1 MDNLVPEL
9 PPAQEEAIK
18 GFRTSSGHERSN
30 SSPTLYERSASTPP
44 AGLCKEDTIVVEGES
59 SFRHQTL
66 LASQITELNTNP
78 GPQPSPVPSE
88 LANLRTIIKEHASP
102 DESERN
108 RNDRPNAGTTVSGNE
123 LPPSHV
129 ILGLLSLVRGEE
141 SGVSSF
147 YGLYAWKVFE
157 DLCRRIY
164 FPIEPI
170 PKDQLVLFYGAV
182 SAIARSIDVPPEHQL
197 NKQELDLTR
206 RFCEEKFFQGVHT
219 YEVMALPSRERVFA
233 IYLAMIHAQNE
244 AELTLQWT
252 LTSAAA
258 RHCIALGYH
267 REEGLAQFPA
277 QEAETVRR
285 IFWQIYI
292 SDKNLSLR
300 LGKAST
306 IQDFDTDIQQ
316 VPISED
322 PKRAPWD
329 IAFVACTNLAHLQ
342 GCLYEGLYSSAAR
355 KHTKE
360 VRSEVVS
367 SLAAKLAQ
375 WYDDWLHINSS
386 AAFDRTLL
394 GRTFEPMHIVY
405 YSVLTLLYRGE
416 TMSNS
421 ASEISPRCF
430 EAARQ
435 GLQAHLAYYPK
446 IVSSGSQV
454 SSYLLW

>member
-1 MDNLVPEL
+1 
-9 PPAQEEAIK
+9 
-18 GFRTSSGHERSN
+18 
-30 SSPTLYERSASTPP
+30 
-44 AGLCKEDTIVVEGES
+44 
-59 SFRHQTL
+59 
-66 LASQITELNTNP
+66 
-78 GPQPSPVPSE
+78 
-88 LANLRTIIKEHASP
+88 
-102 DESERN
+102 
-108 RNDRPNAGTTVSGNE
+108 
-123 LPPSHV
+123 
-129 ILGLLSLVRGEE
+129 
-141 SGVSSF
+141 
-147 YGLYAWKVFE
+147 
-157 DLCRRIY
+157 
-164 FPIEPI
+164 
-170 PKDQLVLFYGAV
+170 
-182 SAIARSIDVPPEHQL
+182 
-197 NKQELDLTR
+197 
-206 RFCEEKFFQGVHT
+206 
-219 YEVMALPSRERVFA
+219 
-233 IYLAMIHAQNE
+233 MIHAHNE
-244 AELTLQWT
+244 AELSLQWT

-285 IFWQIYI
+285 IFWQIYTC
-292 SDKNLSLR
+292 DKNLSLR

-306 IQDFDTDIQQ
+306 IQDFDTDIRQ

-329 IAFVACTNLAHLQ
+329 LAFVACTKLAHLQ

-360 VRSEVVS
+360 ERSEVVS
-367 SLAAKLAQ
+367 SLAARLAQ
-375 WYDDWLHINSS
+375 WYEDWLHINSS

-394 GRTFEPMHIVY
+394 ERTFEPMHIVY

-454 SSYLLW
+454 SSYLFW